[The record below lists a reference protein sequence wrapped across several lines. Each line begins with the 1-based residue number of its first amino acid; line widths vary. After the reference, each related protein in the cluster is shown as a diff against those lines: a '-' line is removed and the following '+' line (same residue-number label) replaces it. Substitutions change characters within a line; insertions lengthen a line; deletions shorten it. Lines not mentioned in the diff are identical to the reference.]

1 MSIEARKLTTS
12 EAEYVTNL
20 FAPSERQAVSKMAAE
35 SVDANDV
42 FDPIFAFIESPARQP
57 ASKSIADD
65 ESGEPL
71 NDCLDSIFPFQ
82 VRQQVQK
89 SIADVSQ
96 GIADLRQRESRLA
109 RMEQTVEQ
117 LRAVVEKMAKQ
128 VPADTV
134 RDEYVY
140 GEDSPADESD
150 VFANLFPAKLPALVS

>member
-1 MSIEARKLTTS
+1 MTIEAHKLTTA
-12 EAEYVTNL
+12 EAEYITGL
-20 FAPSERQAVSKMAAE
+20 FASPEDRQAVSKMADI
-35 SVDANDV
+35 DANDV
-42 FDPIFAFIESPARQP
+42 FDPIFAFIDSPARQP

-65 ESGEPL
+65 DSGEPL
-71 NDCLDSIFPFQ
+71 NDCLDSVFPFQ

-117 LRAVVEKMAKQ
+117 LREVVEKMAKQ

>member
-1 MSIEARKLTTS
+1 MTIEAHKLTTA
-12 EAEYVTNL
+12 EAEYLVSMFQT
-20 FAPSERQAVSKMAAE
+20 PEDRQAVSKMADI
-35 SVDANDV
+35 DANDV
-42 FDPIFAFIESPARQP
+42 FDPIFAFIDSSARQP

-65 ESGEPL
+65 DSGEPL

-128 VPADTV
+128 VPPDTV
-134 RDEYVY
+134 RAEYVY